1 MKQAVFLALALAST
15 LAGCGGSA
23 APAQPVSGLPV
34 PSSPTPIRSGSPT
47 PTAVATATPAA
58 TATPTHAPTPTPSPS
73 PTSTPT
79 ASAACALPAT
89 GNLYVADTF
98 ANLVTV
104 YPASSTGNVAPT
116 RTISLND
123 PQAITVDGSG
133 NLYVYTGS
141 PIQIVEYAAGTSTIV
156 KTIAGSATGL
166 GGGYG
171 IAVDGTGEIFV
182 TNTSAGTISVFSS
195 TASGN
200 VAPARTITPTAFSP
214 AWSVAVDS
222 SGTVYATSGTIP
234 NSLIAV
240 FSPGASGVATPIR
253 TISGSA
259 ADLGAIFIRLD
270 ASANIYVSNTYGTT
284 APSSVS
290 AFTNS
295 AAGNVAPF
303 RTLVGT
309 LTGLNPAQ
317 GLTFDS
323 SGNLY
328 VVSTLQ
334 EEINVYAP
342 GTNGN
347 VAPCRSIQGAATM
360 LTQPE
365 DVVLGP

>member
-23 APAQPVSGLPV
+23 APAQPVTGFFEPGM
-34 PSSPTPIRSGSPT
+34 PTPGRGGPT
-47 PTAVATATPAA
+47 
-58 TATPTHAPTPTPSPS
+58 PTPTPSPTHTATATPS
-73 PTSTPT
+73 PTPSSAAPTSTPT

-116 RTISLND
+116 RTIAIND
-123 PQAITVDGSG
+123 PQAITVDASG
-133 NLYVYTGS
+133 NLYVYANS
-141 PIQIVEYAAGTSTIV
+141 PVQIVEYAAGTSTIV
-156 KTIAGSATGL
+156 RTIAGSATGL
-166 GGGYG
+166 GSGYG

-182 TNTSAGTISVFSS
+182 TNTSAGTISVFAAG
-195 TASGN
+195 ASGN
-200 VAPARTITPTAFSP
+200 VAPTRTITPASFSP

-222 SGTVYATSGTIP
+222 GGTAYATSGTIP
-234 NSLIAV
+234 NSMIAV
-240 FSPGASGVATPIR
+240 FAPGASGAATPIR

-259 ADLGAIFIRLD
+259 ANLGAIFIRLD
-270 ASANIYVSNTYGTT
+270 PSANIYVSNTYGTT
-284 APSSVS
+284 APSSI
-290 AFTNS
+290 AGFTNS
-295 AAGNVAPF
+295 ASGNVAAF
-303 RTLVGT
+303 RTIVGAA
-309 LTGLNPAQ
+309 TGLNPAQ

-323 SGNLY
+323 SGNVY

-334 EEINVYAP
+334 DEINVYAP

-347 VAPCRSIQGAATM
+347 VAPCRSIQGTATM
-360 LTQPE
+360 LTEPE